1 MFIVDCKQKNIYKGR
16 KKTTLSSK
24 EVQTNLVWEKNKFKL
39 INSIKRIGDSYGRVY
54 VRKQRG
60 RTSG

>member
-24 EVQTNLVWEKNKFKL
+24 EVQTNLVREKKIQTNQFYSE
-39 INSIKRIGDSYGRVY
+39 NW
-54 VRKQRG
+54 
-60 RTSG
+60 